1 MDLFGQQIQLA
12 CVGVEAGTFWPV
24 GWVPRLGGGE
34 HRVLGGPDGPRPLKT
49 ASSKCR
55 PQVSG
60 RVLPLLCPFSGM
72 VGGVLRHTFSF
83 ARLSNALFGSAT
95 GVPNTLPENG
105 RRVVVSE
112 SRLLIAPLPFAD
124 GVGVC
129 VSRQASGPWHD

>member
-60 RVLPLLCPFSGM
+60 RVSTSSLSVFGYG
-72 VGGVLRHTFSF
+72 GGVFCHTLSF
-83 ARLSNALFGSAT
+83 ARLSNALFVSAT
-95 GVPNTLPENG
+95 TVPNTLLENG
-105 RRVVVSE
+105 QGALYLNLACR
-112 SRLLIAPLPFAD
+112 
-124 GVGVC
+124 
-129 VSRQASGPWHD
+129 